1 MRIYLL
7 QLQHFS
13 LITLM
18 PGNLFQPVQWKL
30 SGCTAYKV
38 FLYRNILPVLIR
50 PKAIS
55 FLFTHIHGNE
65 WTLQWKKAFILK
77 GSLSLNFILFY
88 FMLFLFFSQSSILI
102 LKHNSLSTQNF
113 RNTCR
118 YALKKCY
125 CLKHLGSVVICVNW
139 KLKQVQYSICCS
151 YC

>member
-38 FLYRNILPVLIR
+38 FLYRNILSGLIR

-65 WTLQWKKAFILK
+65 WTLQWKKSLHLK
-77 GSLSLNFILFY
+77 GKPVIKSYFILF
-88 FMLFLFFSQSSILI
+88 FFSQSSILT
-102 LKHNSLSTQNF
+102 LKYNSLSIQNF
-113 RNTCR
+113 INTCR
-118 YALKKCY
+118 YVLKKYY
-125 CLKHLGSVVICVNW
+125 CLKHLGSVMCVKW
-139 KLKQVQYSICCS
+139 KLHWVQYRLCCS